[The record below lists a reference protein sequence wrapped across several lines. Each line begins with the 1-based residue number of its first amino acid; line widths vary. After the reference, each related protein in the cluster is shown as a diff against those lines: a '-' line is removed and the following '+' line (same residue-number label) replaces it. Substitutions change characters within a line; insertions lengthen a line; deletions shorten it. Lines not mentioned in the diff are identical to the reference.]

1 MLQGK
6 RIERNYDT
14 ELTTLK
20 DKDYSKF
27 ELAAR
32 VVERTKGKANT
43 AVLLKFVEQSTLTE
57 DDLVAIF
64 NKYERGDSYGDC
76 KIFRDKKIRD
86 GKSRKAHNAQKKFKY
101 KFEDTFVSRAY
112 QKYVPAK
119 FANEIADTG
128 WGSYNHGYDYSVED
142 PKEAVSGNK
151 LWNSGGDKLMN
162 LKLFAVM
169 GKKLSALVG
178 EDPYLGQVFKN
189 DKYISPS
196 VGWACSEDKKKI
208 FVTDKEW
215 VSKQIEIFARSME
228 ATAHIPKSERP
239 DKDED
244 DSDNNYK
251 FSNQHSIFYA
261 ASRGFRTFAREDN
274 IMLTE
279 DALTAMKYV
288 GVAIR
293 YDHEVYRNGRHKLGY
308 KCPDM
313 FRRLAGLTRKFT
325 IDVKKG
331 FAPQDV
337 RELLVEDFNAWAD
350 KNDCAWKLCVRDD
363 AKNEY
368 EDLMPKKNK
377 NKKGDK

>member
-1 MLQGK
+1 MLQGI
-6 RIERNYDT
+6 RTERNYDS
-14 ELTTLK
+14 ELETLK
-20 DKDYSKF
+20 DDDYPKF

-32 VVERTKGKANT
+32 IVERTKGKANT
-43 AVLLKFVEQSTLTE
+43 EVLIRFIKQSTLTE
-57 DDLVAIF
+57 DELVDIF
-64 NKYERGDSYGDC
+64 NKYERGDTYGDS
-76 KIFRDKKIRD
+76 KIFRDKRIRD
-86 GKSRKAHNAQKKFKY
+86 DKDRKKYNAKKKFMY

-112 QKYVPAK
+112 QKYVPAE
-119 FANEIADTG
+119 FANKIAG
-128 WGSYNHGYDYSVED
+128 RNWNAYEYMNGYEYSVEK
-142 PKEAVSGNK
+142 PTGAVSGNS
-151 LWNSGGDKLMN
+151 LWRGEDKLMN
-162 LKLFAVM
+162 LKLFAAM

-178 EDPYLGQVFKN
+178 EDEYLGQIFKN
-189 DKYISPS
+189 DKYISTC

-208 FVTDKEW
+208 FVTDEEW
-215 VSKQIEIFARSME
+215 LSKQIEIFARAME
-228 ATAHIPKSERP
+228 STAHIPKSERP
-239 DKDED
+239 TKDED
-244 DSDNNYK
+244 NGDSHYE

-288 GVAIR
+288 GVAIK
-293 YDHEVYRNGRHKLGY
+293 YDHKAYRQSGHKLGY

-350 KNDCAWKLCVRDD
+350 KNSCAWRLCVRDD

-377 NKKGDK
+377 KGDK